1 MKILGNEIKPGMI
14 IEHSN
19 DLWEV
24 VKTQHVKPGK
34 GGAFNQVEL
43 KSVNKDTKRNE
54 RFRSSDN
61 VERVILEEKKFNFL
75 FEDDNHCHFMDQ
87 ITFEQIAVNKKK
99 IGEKTKLLKENLEV
113 IINFFENNPLSI
125 ELPISIECKV
135 ISTDATLKG
144 QTVSSSY
151 KPAII
156 SNDLKILVPPFI
168 ESGDKIMVDSRSL
181 EYIKKVK

>member
-14 IEHSN
+14 IEHSD

-113 IINFFENNPLSI
+113 IINFFEDEPLSV

-135 ISTDATLKG
+135 SKTDAAIKG
-144 QTVSSSY
+144 QTAASSY
-151 KPAII
+151 KPAIVE
-156 SNDLKILVPPFI
+156 NNLKIQVPPFI
-168 ESGDKIMVDSRSL
+168 EVGDEIVIDSRNL
-181 EYIKKVK
+181 EYIKKIK